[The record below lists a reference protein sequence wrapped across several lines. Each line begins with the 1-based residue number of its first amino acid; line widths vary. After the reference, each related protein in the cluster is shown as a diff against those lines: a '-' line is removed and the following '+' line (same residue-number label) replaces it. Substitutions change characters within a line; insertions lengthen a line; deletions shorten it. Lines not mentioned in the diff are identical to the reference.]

1 MSHILC
7 RCEGSNPELGSSKNT
22 TDGLP
27 TNAIA
32 IDNLLCIPPDSW
44 ELGVSFHY
52 CKSTSAKDYYILVS
66 SISFDTPLRI
76 A

>member
-32 IDNLLCIPPDSW
+32 IDNLLCIPPDS
-44 ELGVSFHY
+44 
-52 CKSTSAKDYYILVS
+52 
-66 SISFDTPLRI
+66 
-76 A
+76 